1 MTAAPWTA
9 VEKHAYTMGKRL
21 KGRDL
26 IQLGFPQNNT
36 INIALGQ
43 LNRYKKKEKKARIL
57 EEAKEVLLE
66 PERFMGD
73 AIWGKLRKVW

>member
-1 MTAAPWTA
+1 
-9 VEKHAYTMGKRL
+9 MGKRL

-73 AIWGKLRKVW
+73 AIWGKLRKV